1 MKKNPVAYLRETLR
15 LKQAE
20 LALLLNTSGAFISQI
35 ETGAVVP
42 SELTLSRLAEI
53 FGIEPIDLK
62 NSLEEF
68 YRRRRKQ
75 IEKKLESGLDGRTQP
90 KQRTLGGLGN

>member
-1 MKKNPVAYLRETLR
+1 MKRNPIACLRETHR

-20 LALLLNTSGAFISQI
+20 LALLLNTSSAFISQL
-35 ETGAVVP
+35 ETGATVP
-42 SELTLSRLAEI
+42 SESILSRLAEI

-62 NSLEEF
+62 NNLQEF

-75 IEKKLESGLDGRTQP
+75 IEKKLEPEPNGKTGAKVVRRIN
-90 KQRTLGGLGN
+90 K